1 MKVTFEIE
9 CEDRDSLRAVLAHL
23 ADVIELDEFPTSEPM
38 DDYQCFGEDIGEARV
53 DFWPHSLTDDGL
65 DVAVRAVVEP
75 PRITA
80 IDREIKC
87 GSCTLTGLLN
97 DGSTRKLFSY
107 YVDELS
113 FADSELIGLT
123 EDEAHKLFRS
133 RDVAYL
139 RS

>member
-1 MKVTFEIE
+1 MSNAQNAIDERAAR
-9 CEDRDSLRAVLAHL
+9 RDASSEVSQAVG
-23 ADVIELDEFPTSEPM
+23 S
-38 DDYQCFGEDIGEARV
+38 
-53 DFWPHSLTDDGL
+53 
-65 DVAVRAVVEP
+65 
-75 PRITA
+75 PRTPQITA

-107 YVDELS
+107 YIDELS
-113 FADSELIGLT
+113 FSDADLIGLT